1 MQFAHFTFDTETD
14 RLGEGPLS
22 EVYRA
27 MDTRLGRR
35 VALKI
40 LRGNAEIDPAA
51 DTRFLR
57 EAQHTSQLVHP
68 NIATVFEYGRHNGT
82 SFIAMELLLGRT
94 LDRIL
99 KERPL
104 SFEEGARVA
113 LDVAKALSLV
123 HSHGLIHRDLKP
135 ANIMMLEDG
144 SVKLLDFGIARA
156 RDESTITQNGILVGT
171 VLYMSPEQVR
181 GEDLDTRSDVFA
193 FGSVFYHALTGVLP
207 FPGKSF
213 PEVCMAILDCKPR
226 HPAQVRPDFPPK
238 LQEFLLRCLSKDSSQ
253 RYADSQEIQRVLQG
267 IVDGSRS
274 LDAVTNTIEGTLLI
288 PPVTCVG
295 TDLEACSLMSGSL
308 RKDLIGELKRV
319 RGIEIVKI
327 EDQELPRNVS
337 FDYVLR
343 MDLETQGEKGR
354 LQIGLERWTDRI
366 GGRRAAK
373 PIEVAQDSLED
384 SDKND
389 FALQDKLV
397 RLAVRTLKKRL
408 SELTI
413 RPATTTTRDVEKSQM
428 LTRHAHEVLH
438 RGTTKHL
445 LSSIS
450 SFRSAIDADPNSA
463 LPHAGMAEA
472 LVRKYLYFDGDM
484 SYIEEARVEA
494 AHALARDP
502 NCAEAHTSLGFAFHL
517 LGRTND
523 AQREYRMAIQLDH
536 SEWLA
541 HRLLGALYARAGN
554 FKDAS
559 PLLRRAIALHPT
571 QIASYDHLY
580 GVLQRL
586 DRYEES
592 LQIADKGIGAAQDH
606 LARFPDSQEARLHL
620 GMLFARLGQADDARE
635 QVKKAFELAPKDC
648 YTAFHAAIVLAI
660 LLDIP
665 EAMAALNQAAARG
678 YNIQSEAPRNS
689 DLDPLRGLPEFQAL
703 VS

>member
-1 MQFAHFTFDTETD
+1 
-14 RLGEGPLS
+14 
-22 EVYRA
+22 
-27 MDTRLGRR
+27 
-35 VALKI
+35 
-40 LRGNAEIDPAA
+40 
-51 DTRFLR
+51 
-57 EAQHTSQLVHP
+57 
-68 NIATVFEYGRHNGT
+68 
-82 SFIAMELLLGRT
+82 
-94 LDRIL
+94 
-99 KERPL
+99 
-104 SFEEGARVA
+104 
-113 LDVAKALSLV
+113 
-123 HSHGLIHRDLKP
+123 
-135 ANIMMLEDG
+135 
-144 SVKLLDFGIARA
+144 
-156 RDESTITQNGILVGT
+156 
-171 VLYMSPEQVR
+171 
-181 GEDLDTRSDVFA
+181 
-193 FGSVFYHALTGVLP
+193 
-207 FPGKSF
+207 
-213 PEVCMAILDCKPR
+213 
-226 HPAQVRPDFPPK
+226 
-238 LQEFLLRCLSKDSSQ
+238 
-253 RYADSQEIQRVLQG
+253 
-267 IVDGSRS
+267 
-274 LDAVTNTIEGTLLI
+274 
-288 PPVTCVG
+288 
-295 TDLEACSLMSGSL
+295 MSGAL
-308 RKDLIGELKRV
+308 RKDLIGELKRI
-319 RGIEIVKI
+319 RGLEIVKI

-343 MDLETQGEKGR
+343 LNLETNGERGR

-366 GGRRAAK
+366 GGKRALK

-397 RLAVRTLKKRL
+397 RAAVRTLKKRL

-413 RPATTTTRDVEKSQM
+413 RPATTTTRDVEKSLT

-450 SFRSAIDADPNSA
+450 SFRSAIEADPNSA

-517 LGRTND
+517 LGRGTD
-523 AQREYRMAIQLDH
+523 AQREYRLAIQLDH
-536 SEWLA
+536 DEWLA

-554 FKDAS
+554 FKEAS

-592 LQIADKGIGAAQDH
+592 LQIADKGIGAAQSH
-606 LARFPDSQEARLHL
+606 LAKFPDSQEARLHL
-620 GMLFARLGQADDARE
+620 AMLFARLGQGDDARE
-635 QVKKAFELAPKDC
+635 QVRKALEYAPKDC

-660 LLDIP
+660 LLDVP
-665 EAMAALNQAAARG
+665 EAMESLSQAAARG
-678 YNIQSEAPRNS
+678 YNIHSEAQRNS

-703 VS
+703 MR